1 MMRQLR
7 VYLDTCV
14 FGGAFDNEFS
24 PATQAFFAQV
34 RSGRFRPVL
43 SALIEDELLTA
54 PLPVRALLDEM
65 LPYGEMVY
73 PTADALQLQAA
84 YLTAGILTPK
94 WADDALHVAL
104 ATVMQCNVIIS
115 WNFRHI
121 VHYQKVPQYNAV
133 NMLNG
138 YGVIAINTP
147 AEVLVYDE

>member
-1 MMRQLR
+1 MRQLR